1 MSRFQSDEFHPAF
14 EGEVQMRSGP
24 LPKIIRL
31 NSGSDNYKNSE
42 PMQTIHQPSPEAE
55 VDGAQVHGC

>member
-1 MSRFQSDEFHPAF
+1 
-14 EGEVQMRSGP
+14 MRSGP